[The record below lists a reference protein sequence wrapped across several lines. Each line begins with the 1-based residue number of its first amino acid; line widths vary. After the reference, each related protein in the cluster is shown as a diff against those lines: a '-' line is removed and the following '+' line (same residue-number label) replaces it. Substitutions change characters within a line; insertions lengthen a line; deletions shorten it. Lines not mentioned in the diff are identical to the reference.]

1 MKHFEDTKKGVNR
14 GACGKFCPKSYTGA
28 RS

>member
-14 GACGKFCPKSYTGA
+14 DACGKFCHKSYIGA